1 MDMDTNSIQQHQKE
15 LCQKLWAMA
24 NALRGN
30 MEAYEF
36 KNYILGMI
44 FYYYLSDRTE
54 KYMVNLLKDDGIS
67 YEKAWAD
74 QEYREAV
81 VEESLRDL
89 GFVIEPQYLFCN
101 LVNMVENRSF
111 DIEFLQRAINSLME
125 STIGNESQADFEGLF
140 SDMQLDSTKLG
151 HTVRDRSA
159 VMAKI
164 IASLDEINFSVEDT
178 KIDVLGNAY
187 EYLIGQFAATAG
199 KKAGEFYTPSG
210 PAELL
215 CRLACLGL
223 TDVKAAA
230 DPTCGSGSLLLRLK
244 NYANVRLYYG
254 QELTSTTYNLARMN
268 MILRGIPYRNFNI
281 YNGDTLENDFFG
293 DTKFRVQ
300 VANPPYSA
308 NWSADNKFLEDD
320 RFSQYGKLAP
330 KSKAD
335 FAFVQHMVHHMDEDG
350 RAVVLL
356 PHGVLFRGGS
366 EETIRKYLIE
376 NLNVLDAV
384 IGLPANLFFGTGI
397 PVCVLVLKKDRGAN
411 AGNILFIDASKGFEA
426 GKNQNILR
434 ECDIDSIVDAYVK
447 RVDVD
452 KYAHVATMAEIAENG
467 FNLNIP
473 RYVDTFEPEEEID
486 LNAVAAEIRKL
497 QAEIKGIDAE
507 LKPFFEE
514 LGLDF
519 PFAVEGE

>member
-1 MDMDTNSIQQHQKE
+1 MDANSIQQHQKE

-89 GFVIEPQYLFCN
+89 GFVIEPQYLFRN

-111 DIEFLQRAINSLME
+111 DIEFLQKAINSLME

-281 YNGDTLENDFFG
+281 YNGDTLENDYFG
-293 DTKFRVQ
+293 DIKFRVQ

-434 ECDIDSIVDAYVK
+434 ECDIDAIVDAYVK

-497 QAEIKGIDAE
+497 WAEIKGIDVE
-507 LKPFFEE
+507 LKPFFDE

>member
-1 MDMDTNSIQQHQKE
+1 MDNSIQLHQKE
-15 LCQKLWAMA
+15 LCNKLWSMA

-44 FYYYLSDRTE
+44 FYYYLSDRIE
-54 KYMVNLLKDDGIS
+54 KYMAKLLKDDNKT
-67 YEKAWAD
+67 YQQAWD
-74 QEYREAV
+74 DPEYKEAV
-81 VEESLRDL
+81 IEESLADL
-89 GFVIEPQYLFCN
+89 GFIIEPKYLFKRM
-101 LVNMVENRSF
+101 VAMVENRSF
-111 DIEFLQRAINSLME
+111 DIEFLQQAINSLME
-125 STIGNESQADFEGLF
+125 STIGRDSQSDFDGLF

-151 HTVRDRSA
+151 QTVKDRSA
-159 VMAKI
+159 VMSKI
-164 IASLDEINFSVEDT
+164 IASLDEIKFDVEDT
-178 KIDVLGNAY
+178 RIDVLGNAY

-223 TDVKAAA
+223 TDIKDAA

-244 NYANVRLYYG
+244 KYANVRNYWG

-268 MILRGIPYRNFNI
+268 MILRGIDYKNFEIFND
-281 YNGDTLENDFFG
+281 DTLERDHFENL
-293 DTKFRVQ
+293 KFRVQ

-308 NWSADNKFLEDD
+308 NWSADAKFLEDE
-320 RFSQYGKLAP
+320 RFNEYGKLAP

-335 FAFVQHMVHHMDEDG
+335 FAFVQHMISHMDDDG
-350 RAVVLL
+350 RIAVLL
-356 PHGVLFRGGS
+356 PHGVLFRGAA
-366 EETIRKYLIE
+366 EETIRKYIIE
-376 NLNVLDAV
+376 KLNILDAV

-397 PVCVLVLKKDRGAN
+397 PVCVLVLKKNRNAN
-411 AGNILFIDASKGFEA
+411 SNNILFIDASKEFEA

-434 ECDIDSIVDAYVK
+434 DCDIDKIVETYEK
-447 RVDVD
+447 RVEVE
-452 KYAHVATMAEIAENG
+452 KYSHVATMEEIAENG

-473 RYVDTFEPEEEID
+473 RYVDTFEKEEEID
-486 LNAVAAEIRKL
+486 LNAVSSDIKQL
-497 QAEIKGIDAE
+497 QSEIKEINAE
-507 LKPFFEE
+507 LKPYFDE

-519 PFAVEGE
+519 PFAEEV

>member
-1 MDMDTNSIQQHQKE
+1 MDANSIQQNQKE

>member
-1 MDMDTNSIQQHQKE
+1 MDNNSIQMHQKE
-15 LCQKLWAMA
+15 LCNKLWTMA

-54 KYMVNLLKDDGIS
+54 KYMANLLKDDNIT
-67 YEKAWAD
+67 YENAWED
-74 QEYREAV
+74 EEYKEAV

-89 GFVIEPQYLFCN
+89 GFVIEPQYLFSN
-101 LVNMVENRSF
+101 MVKMVENRAF
-111 DIEFLQRAINSLME
+111 DIEFLQAGINSLME
-125 STIGNESQADFEGLF
+125 STIGNDSQSDFEGLF
-140 SDMQLDSTKLG
+140 SDMQLDSTRLG
-151 HTVRDRSA
+151 HTVRDRSG

-164 IASLDEINFSVEDT
+164 IAALDEINFSVEDT

-244 NYANVRLYYG
+244 KYANVRLYYG

-268 MILRGIPYRNFNI
+268 MILRGIPYRNFEI
-281 YNGDTLENDFFG
+281 FNGDTLEHDYFETAKEN
-293 DTKFRVQ
+293 KYRVQ

-356 PHGVLFRGGS
+356 PHGVLFRGS
-366 EETIRKYLIE
+366 AEETIRKYLIE
-376 NLNVLDAV
+376 ELNVLDV

-397 PVCVLVLKKDRGAN
+397 PVCVLVLRKDR
-411 AGNILFIDASKGFEA
+411 AGNNDNILFIDASKDFES
-426 GKNQNILR
+426 GKNQNMLR
-434 ECDIDSIVDAYVK
+434 DEDIDKIVSTYEK
-447 RVDVD
+447 REDVD
-452 KYAHVATMAEIAENG
+452 KYAHVASMDEIKENG

-473 RYVDTFEPEEEID
+473 RYVDTFEPEPEID
-486 LNAVAAEIRKL
+486 LAEVSAEIRRL
-497 QAEIKGIDAE
+497 QKEMKEIDAQ
-507 LKPFFEE
+507 LKPYFDE

-519 PFAVEGE
+519 PFGEEV

>member
-1 MDMDTNSIQQHQKE
+1 MDKIQQHQKE
-15 LCQKLWAMA
+15 LCNKLWSMA

-54 KYMVNLLKDDGIS
+54 KFTEKLLKDDNIS
-67 YEKAWAD
+67 YADAWKNDELKDAII
-74 QEYREAV
+74 
-81 VEESLRDL
+81 EESLSDL
-89 GFVIEPQYLFCN
+89 GFVIEPQYLFSK
-101 LVNMVENRSF
+101 LVAMVENKSF
-111 DIEFLQRAINSLME
+111 DIEFLQAAINSLME
-125 STIGNESQADFEGLF
+125 STIGTPSQADFEGLF
-140 SDMQLDSTKLG
+140 SDMTLDSTKLG
-151 HTVRDRSA
+151 HSVKDRSA

-164 IASLDEINFSVEDT
+164 IASLDEINFSLEDT

-199 KKAGEFYTPSG
+199 KKAGEFYTPAG

-223 TDVKAAA
+223 TDVKSAA

-244 NYANVRLYYG
+244 KYARVGQYYG

-268 MILRGIPYRNFNI
+268 MILRGIPYPYFTI
-281 YNGDTLENDFFG
+281 YNGDTLEHDYFE
-293 DTKFRVQ
+293 DKTFRVQ

-308 NWSADNKFLEDD
+308 NWSAEMKFMEDP
-320 RFSQYGKLAP
+320 RFNEYGKLAP

-335 FAFVQHMVHHMDEDG
+335 FAFVQHMIYHMDEDG

-356 PHGVLFRGGS
+356 PHGVLFRGGA
-366 EETIRKYLIE
+366 EETIRKYIIE
-376 NLNVLDAV
+376 KLNVLDAV

-397 PVCVLVLKKDRGAN
+397 PVCVLVLKKERNGNKD
-411 AGNILFIDASKGFEA
+411 NILFIDASKEFEA

-434 ECDIDSIVDAYVK
+434 DCDIDKIVAAYQERK
-447 RVDVD
+447 DIE
-452 KYAHVATMAEIAENG
+452 KFAHVATMEEIAENG

-473 RYVDTFEPEEEID
+473 RYVDTFEKEPEID
-486 LNAVAAEIRKL
+486 LAAVSSEIRGL
-497 QAEIKGIDAE
+497 QKEIKQINAE
-507 LKPFFEE
+507 LKPYFDE

-519 PFAVEGE
+519 PFGEEE

>member
-1 MDMDTNSIQQHQKE
+1 MDNIQQHQKE

-54 KYMVNLLKDDGIS
+54 KYMKDLLKDDNID
-67 YEKAWAD
+67 YETAWED
-74 QEYREAV
+74 QEYKEAV
-81 VEESLRDL
+81 VEEALRDL
-89 GFVIEPQYLFCN
+89 GYVIEPQYLFRN
-101 LVNMVENRSF
+101 FVKMVENRAF
-111 DIEFLQRAINSLME
+111 DIEFLQKAINSLME
-125 STIGNESQADFEGLF
+125 STIGNESQQDFEGLF

-151 HTVRDRSA
+151 HTVKDRSG

-164 IASLDEINFSVEDT
+164 IAALDEINFGVEDT

-268 MILRGIPYRNFNI
+268 MILRGIPYRNFAI
-281 YNGDTLENDFFG
+281 YNGDTLEHDYFEDN
-293 DTKFRVQ
+293 KFRVQ

-356 PHGVLFRGGS
+356 PHGVLFRGGA

-376 NLNVLDAV
+376 KLNVQDAV

-397 PVCVLVLKKDRGAN
+397 PVCVLVLKQERGSN
-411 AGNILFIDASKGFEA
+411 TDNIFFIDASKDFEA

-434 ECDIDSIVDAYVK
+434 DQDIDKIVTAYEN
-447 RVDVD
+447 RVDVE
-452 KYAHVATMAEIAENG
+452 KYAHVATMDEISENG

-473 RYVDTFEPEEEID
+473 RYVDTFEKEPEID
-486 LNAVAAEIRKL
+486 LAAVSQEIKNL
-497 QAEIKGIDAE
+497 QKEIKGINAE
-507 LKPFFEE
+507 LKPYFDE

-519 PFAVEGE
+519 PFDEEV